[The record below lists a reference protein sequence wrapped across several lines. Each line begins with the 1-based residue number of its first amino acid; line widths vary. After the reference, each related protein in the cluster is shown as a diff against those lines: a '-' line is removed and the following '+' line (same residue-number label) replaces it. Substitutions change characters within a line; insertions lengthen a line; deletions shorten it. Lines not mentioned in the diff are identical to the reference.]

1 MHKIHVTETYNE
13 DLKIIFAKIS
23 DHAEFLT
30 GGGIQCN
37 LIKEGKTDRNGVGA
51 IRKVVSEKLTFEE
64 EITGYQENIR
74 FSYLITSITPP
85 KPIKHNK
92 GWLDFKQLNGKT
104 QVDWHSHFEVTT
116 PIVGWIIG
124 IIVKKSMA
132 KVFQSRL
139 KYIKSA

>member
-23 DHAEFLT
+23 DHAEFLS
-30 GGGIQCN
+30 GGGIQCT
-37 LIKEGKTDRNGVGA
+37 LIKEWKTDRNGVGVV
-51 IRKVVSEKLTFEE
+51 RKVVSEKLTFEE

-74 FSYLITSITPP
+74 FSYLITSITPQ
-85 KPIKHNK
+85 KPIKHHK

-116 PIVGWIIG
+116 PIIGWLIG

-132 KVFQSRL
+132 RVFESRL
-139 KYIKSA
+139 KYIKSP

>member
-23 DHAEFLT
+23 DHAEFLS
-30 GGGIQCN
+30 GGGIQCS
-37 LIKEGKTDRNGVGA
+37 LLKEGETDKNGVGA

-64 EITGYQENIR
+64 EIIGYQENIR
-74 FSYLITSITPP
+74 FSYLITSITPK
-85 KPIKHNK
+85 KPIKHHK

-104 QVDWHSHFEVTT
+104 QVDWYSHFEVTT
-116 PIVGWIIG
+116 PIIGWLIG
-124 IIVKKSMA
+124 IIVKKSMS

-139 KYIKSA
+139 EYIKTL